1 MVLHRV
7 IRGGEPQSPAET
19 LGVLTGSTVVNG
31 SRVLP
36 GSTVVNGSRVLPG
49 STVVNGSRVLPG
61 STVLPAAYRKSTFP
75 LGSAPLRRH
84 GRHGS
89 LPGPAVERGFGG
101 TPAE

>member
-1 MVLHRV
+1 MQFQMVLHRV

-19 LGVLTGSTVVNG
+19 LGVLT
-31 SRVLP
+31 

-89 LPGPAVERGFGG
+89 LPGPAVECGFGG

>member
-19 LGVLTGSTVVNG
+19 LGVLT
-31 SRVLP
+31 

>member
-19 LGVLTGSTVVNG
+19 LGVLT
-31 SRVLP
+31 
-36 GSTVVNGSRVLPG
+36 G

>member
-1 MVLHRV
+1 MQFQMVPHRV

-19 LGVLTGSTVVNG
+19 LGVLTRSTVVNG

-49 STVVNGSRVLPG
+49 STVVNGS
-61 STVLPAAYRKSTFP
+61 TVLPAVYRKPTFP

-101 TPAE
+101 TPTE